1 MIIRLGALTA
11 VLLIVAQGVVSYL
24 SAEAFEESLFPE
36 ILANAEVAGELVAA
50 QIGYAV
56 SIGIPLD
63 SLVEMDA
70 FLDGVLQ
77 RNPDL
82 LFLAVADTEEAVLYA
97 RGAEAMPDLSAPDA
111 RPNSL
116 ELSVPILA
124 ESERV
129 GKLRI
134 GVREGSVLEVFSELR
149 FDILTVLLGTLFVA
163 VELLVA
169 FVVVKISGPIQHSY
183 NVLAMGARGNFAYQ
197 IGIRSRDEVGKFAS
211 AYNAAVRRINNA
223 FAELLNEAED
233 AQSVQLERS
242 VQERISSIVAEVRA
256 RFQFSPPGSE
266 EAVPV
271 RSPMDV
277 RIPLFIFMLSQELS
291 RPFLPLFFDQIY
303 TPIAGLSREV
313 AIGLP
318 ITAFMLTA
326 LVATP
331 VTGALTDRFA
341 PRAIFLA
348 GAIPSVVGHFGAAF
362 SESIVEVLFWWV
374 LSGLG
379 YGVIFISA
387 QAYVAHHTDR
397 RRRAGGMAT
406 FAGAVYAAFVCGP
419 AVGGILA
426 DRLGYEW
433 TLVVAG
439 VLAAFS
445 AVVAIIVVDGGAPRG
460 GRAGGSGLSSLEAWA
475 RLFANRRFFALTV
488 LSSLPAKL
496 VLAGLYFY
504 LIPLYLFDL
513 ENTQSNIGRI
523 MMVYGV
529 ACVLITPLA
538 ARGSDRHGRHEFFV
552 IAGGLVAGIGCLL
565 PGIEDSTSL
574 VLAAVAVMGVGHAL
588 LTAPQ
593 LAVIQ
598 EIAESA
604 GDELNI
610 GPGAI
615 VGAFR
620 TVERIGTALGAVV
633 VGGIVAV
640 AGFGQAVAITGVISL
655 LCTATYFV
663 LVWQGG
669 ELRKAQ

>member
-1 MIIRLGALTA
+1 MTQRVAPNSTANGAAPGAVSSDQILRSLIIRLGALTA

-129 GKLRI
+129 GELRI

-169 FVVVKISGPIQHSY
+169 FVVVKFSGPIQHSY

-242 VQERISSIVAEVRA
+242 VQDRISSIVAEVRA

-348 GAIPSVVGHFGAAF
+348 ERFRQLWGTSAPRFPRASSRCYSGGSSRASVTESFSSPRKPMLRTIRTGGA
-362 SESIVEVLFWWV
+362 
-374 LSGLG
+374 GLAEWRHSPEP
-379 YGVIFISA
+379 Y
-387 QAYVAHHTDR
+387 TR
-397 RRRAGGMAT
+397 RS
-406 FAGAVYAAFVCGP
+406 YAAP
-419 AVGGILA
+419 
-426 DRLGYEW
+426 RW
-433 TLVVAG
+433 
-439 VLAAFS
+439 AA
-445 AVVAIIVVDGGAPRG
+445 
-460 GRAGGSGLSSLEAWA
+460 SLLIAWDT
-475 RLFANRRFFALTV
+475 NGHW
-488 LSSLPAKL
+488 SLPA
-496 VLAGLYFY
+496 FSRRF
-504 LIPLYLFDL
+504 P
-513 ENTQSNIGRI
+513 
-523 MMVYGV
+523 
-529 ACVLITPLA
+529 PW
-538 ARGSDRHGRHEFFV
+538 
-552 IAGGLVAGIGCLL
+552 L
-565 PGIEDSTSL
+565 P
-574 VLAAVAVMGVGHAL
+574 
-588 LTAPQ
+588 
-593 LAVIQ
+593 
-598 EIAESA
+598 
-604 GDELNI
+604 
-610 GPGAI
+610 
-615 VGAFR
+615 
-620 TVERIGTALGAVV
+620 
-633 VGGIVAV
+633 
-640 AGFGQAVAITGVISL
+640 
-655 LCTATYFV
+655 
-663 LVWQGG
+663 
-669 ELRKAQ
+669 